1 MQKLES
7 QINGK
12 SHGAPKNHPRGWKSD
27 NLTLRC
33 GLGHEPAFSGM
44 FGLSIMPGHG
54 KSNLENPRQT
64 ASLRR
69 GQWVHML
76 MISFHR
82 RAAIYLALTGCF
94 LTGCNVGPKYH
105 SPPVNPPAAY
115 KELTP
120 DDYKN
125 TDGWKVA
132 QPKDDA
138 LRGKWWEIFG
148 DPQLNA
154 LEEKVNVSNQNIAA
168 AAASF
173 FAARALVKEARSQLF
188 PTVTTTPAITVQ
200 RPSATVSSG
209 KAGGSTS
216 SSTGTFTD
224 STFPFDATWQ
234 PDLFGR
240 IRNTIKS
247 AAYAAQASAA
257 DLENTRL
264 TVQADLAIDYF
275 ELRGQDALK
284 QLLDSTVVT
293 YQQSLDFTK
302 AQYETGIGADEAVAE
317 AETQLEATQAQ
328 DVALGIQRAQFEHA
342 IAMLTGQPASTF
354 SLPIEPLTSSPPAI
368 PIGVPSQLLERRPDI
383 AEAERLMAQA
393 NAQIGIARAA
403 YYPTVTLSAAA
414 GLESTAIASWFTWPS
429 RFFSVGP
436 AAAETIFDAGLR
448 RATMEQFRAQYD
460 ETVANYRQ
468 TVLTAFQQV
477 EDNLASLRI
486 LSGEIQYQDT
496 AVKSAERTLAIAQDR
511 YKLGIDPYLNVLTA
525 QTALLSNQET
535 AVNLRIQQ
543 MTASGGLIEA
553 LGGGWNASQ
562 LPSPAQLISKVP

>member
-1 MQKLES
+1 M
-7 QINGK
+7 
-12 SHGAPKNHPRGWKSD
+12 
-27 NLTLRC
+27 C
-33 GLGHEPAFSGM
+33 
-44 FGLSIMPGHG
+44 
-54 KSNLENPRQT
+54 
-64 ASLRR
+64 
-69 GQWVHML
+69 
-76 MISFHR
+76 
-82 RAAIYLALTGCF
+82 LAVTSCLLAGC
-94 LTGCNVGPKYH
+94 TVGPKYH
-105 SPPVNPPAAY
+105 TPTAETPAAY

-120 DDYKN
+120 ADYKN
-125 TDGWKVA
+125 TEGWKVA

-138 LRGKWWEIFG
+138 LRGKWWEMFN

-173 FAARALVKEARSQLF
+173 FAARALVKEARAQLF
-188 PTVTTTPAITVQ
+188 PRVAANPAITVQ
-200 RPSATVSSG
+200 RPSSTLSSG
-209 KAGGSTS
+209 RAGGSSNSGSGSGTGSTS
-216 SSTGTFTD
+216 SSAGTFTD
-224 STFPFDATWQ
+224 YTLPFDATWQ

-247 AAYAAQASAA
+247 AAYGAQASAA

-264 TVQADLAIDYF
+264 TVQADVAADYF
-275 ELRGQDALK
+275 QLRGQDALK
-284 QLLDSTVVT
+284 QLLDSTVVDF
-293 YQQSLDFTK
+293 QQTLDLTR
-302 AQYETGIGADEAVAE
+302 ARYETGIDSEEAVAQ

-328 DVALGIQRAQFEHA
+328 DAALGAQRAQLEHA
-342 IAMLTGQPASTF
+342 LAMLTGQPASTF
-354 SLPIEPLTSSPPAI
+354 SIAIEPLKSSPPAI
-368 PIGVPSQLLERRPDI
+368 PFGVPSQLLERRPDI
-383 AEAERLMAQA
+383 AAAERLVAQA

-403 YYPTVTLSAAA
+403 YFPTVTLSAAA
-414 GLESTAIASWFTWPS
+414 GLESTLIASWFTWPS

-486 LSGEIQYQDT
+486 LSVEIQYQDT
-496 AVKSAERTLAIAQDR
+496 AVKSAEKSLAIAKDR
-511 YKLGIDPYLNVLTA
+511 YSLGIDPYLNVLTA
-525 QTALLSNQET
+525 QTALLSNQEI

-562 LPSPAQLISKVP
+562 LPSPGQLISKVP

>member
-1 MQKLES
+1 MCFAVAGCL
-7 QINGK
+7 
-12 SHGAPKNHPRGWKSD
+12 
-27 NLTLRC
+27 
-33 GLGHEPAFSGM
+33 
-44 FGLSIMPGHG
+44 
-54 KSNLENPRQT
+54 
-64 ASLRR
+64 
-69 GQWVHML
+69 
-76 MISFHR
+76 
-82 RAAIYLALTGCF
+82 LAGC
-94 LTGCNVGPKYH
+94 TVGPKYH
-105 SPPVNPPAAY
+105 TPPADTPAAY

-120 DDYKN
+120 DQYKN

-154 LEEKVNVSNQNIAA
+154 LEEKVNVSNQDIAA
-168 AAASF
+168 ATASF

-188 PTVTTTPAITVQ
+188 PTVTTNPAITEQ
-200 RPSATVSSG
+200 RPSATVSGG

-216 SSTGTFTD
+216 PATTTFTEY
-224 STFPFDATWQ
+224 TLPFDATWQ

-247 AAYAAQASAA
+247 AAYGAQASAA
-257 DLENTRL
+257 DLENIRL
-264 TVQADLAIDYF
+264 TVHADVAVDYF
-275 ELRGQDALK
+275 QLRGQDALK
-284 QLLDSTVVT
+284 QLLDSTVAT
-293 YQQSLDFTK
+293 YQQSLDLTK
-302 AQYETGIGADEAVAE
+302 ALYETGIGTDEAVAE
-317 AETQLEATQAQ
+317 AETQLEATEAQ
-328 DVALGIQRAQFEHA
+328 DAALGIQRAQFEHA
-342 IAMLTGQPASTF
+342 LAMLTGQPASTF
-354 SLPIEPLTSSPPAI
+354 SIPIEPLTSSPPAI

-403 YYPTVTLSAAA
+403 YFPTVTLSAAA

-468 TVLTAFQQV
+468 MVLTAFQQV

-486 LSGEIQYQDT
+486 LSGEIQFQDT

-525 QTALLSNQET
+525 QTALLSNRET

-553 LGGGWNASQ
+553 LGGGWNASE
-562 LPSPAQLISKVP
+562 LPSPTQLISKGP

>member
-1 MQKLES
+1 M
-7 QINGK
+7 
-12 SHGAPKNHPRGWKSD
+12 
-27 NLTLRC
+27 
-33 GLGHEPAFSGM
+33 
-44 FGLSIMPGHG
+44 
-54 KSNLENPRQT
+54 
-64 ASLRR
+64 
-69 GQWVHML
+69 
-76 MISFHR
+76 
-82 RAAIYLALTGCF
+82 YLVVPFCF
-94 LTGCNVGPKYH
+94 LAGCTVGPKYH
-105 SPPVNPPAAY
+105 TPSADAPGAY

-120 DDYKN
+120 ADFPN

-188 PTVTTTPAITVQ
+188 PTVSTDPSIIVQ
-200 RPSATVSSG
+200 RPSSSTRTGGSSTSSSG
-209 KAGGSTS
+209 SGVGSSS
-216 SSTGTFTD
+216 SSTGTFADYTL
-224 STFPFDATWQ
+224 PFDATWQ

-240 IRNTIKS
+240 IRNTVRA
-247 AAYAAQASAA
+247 AAYGAQASAA
-257 DLENTRL
+257 DLENIRL
-264 TVQADLAIDYF
+264 TVQTDVAVDYF
-275 ELRGQDALK
+275 ELRGQDTLRA
-284 QLLDSTVVT
+284 LLDSTVT
-293 YQQSLDFTK
+293 AFQQSLDLTT
-302 AQYETGIGADEAVAE
+302 ALYETGIGAEEAVAQ

-354 SLPIEPLTSSPPAI
+354 SIPVEPLNSSPPAI
-368 PIGVPSQLLERRPDI
+368 PFGVPSQLLERRPDI
-383 AEAERLMAQA
+383 AAAERLVAQA

-403 YYPTVTLSAAA
+403 YFPTVTLSAAA
-414 GLESTAIASWFTWPS
+414 GLESTSVATWFTWPS

-436 AAAETIFDAGLR
+436 AVSEILFDAGLR
-448 RATMEQFRAQYD
+448 RATVEQFRAQYD
-460 ETVANYRQ
+460 QTVANYRQ
-468 TVLTAFQQV
+468 AVLTGFQQV

-486 LSGEIQYQDT
+486 LSGEIQYQDA
-496 AVKSAERTLAIAQDR
+496 AVKSAERSLALATDR
-511 YKLGIDPYLNVLTA
+511 YQLGIDPYLNVITA

-553 LGGGWNASQ
+553 LGGGWDASQ
-562 LPSPAQLISKVP
+562 LPSPSQLISTAP